1 MTLRGHELEYRRN
14 AFKPTLQNVIV
25 LLPVTR
31 KTRAHCES
39 YGRKKARQNPGVKKA
54 PFGAFKSYLI
64 LDSGVFGC
72 DFGEAFEVVNT
83 KVQQVRGL
91 FSHAKQTRLT

>member
-25 LLPVTR
+25 LLPITR

-39 YGRKKARQNPGVKKA
+39 YGRKKARIERANKKA
-54 PFGAFKSYLI
+54 PFGACRSYLI
-64 LDSGVFGC
+64 LDSSVFGC
-72 DFGEAFEVVNT
+72 DFGEALEVVKA
-83 KVQQVRGL
+83 KVQQVSGL
-91 FSHAKQTRLT
+91 FSHAK

>member
-1 MTLRGHELEYRRN
+1 MKVCQSNLFISESYLRVQNPLQGPLRGFRRVQTYRITYRLILDGHELEYRRN

-39 YGRKKARQNPGVKKA
+39 YGHKKARIERANKK
-54 PFGAFKSYLI
+54 PL
-64 LDSGVFGC
+64 C
-72 DFGEAFEVVNT
+72 
-83 KVQQVRGL
+83 RGL
-91 FSHAKQTRLT
+91 